1 MTGALLGML
10 SLAVLSCS
18 VALLAASLG
27 LPRVADALVATAAG
41 AGLGGFI
48 VTAAFTGRRARR
60 PRAAEQP

>member
-27 LPRVADALVATAAG
+27 LPRVATAAG
-41 AGLGGFI
+41 AGLGGVI
-48 VTAAFTGRRARR
+48 VTAAFTVRRARR